1 MCCFAFL
8 AAPSSKFPQIHD
20 LGVFRYVALIKSFR
34 CLNAGAACESAL
46 GVPIVVTTPV
56 QHSAGSICTIASKE
70 ASSVSELCYFPAS
83 RGFQQSSSQCCY
95 LLLVPFHPY
104 KGSTVLASM
113 DSVPL
118 GLPVFP
124 ACCCCVHGELCCPEM
139 DRFALFCFEAQL
151 DFYSG
156 LTLVKC
162 HGKGSLVV
170 CFFFS
175 VCSIFAT
182 FFSILRT
189 KSFSASLY
197 SALPPPSLI

>member
-1 MCCFAFL
+1 MHVRSAKFQWVWKYVCVLLCIPGSTEL
-8 AAPSSKFPQIHD
+8 KISSNSWFRR
-20 LGVFRYVALIKSFR
+20 VFRYVALIKSFR

-170 CFFFS
+170 CFFFLF
-175 VCSIFAT
+175 VLFLPL
-182 FFSILRT
+182 FL
-189 KSFSASLY
+189 AS
-197 SALPPPSLI
+197 

>member
-1 MCCFAFL
+1 MHVRSAKFQWVWKYVCVLLCIPGSTEL
-8 AAPSSKFPQIHD
+8 KISSNSWFRR
-20 LGVFRYVALIKSFR
+20 VFRYVALIKSFR

-124 ACCCCVHGELCCPEM
+124 ACCCCVHGEMCCPEM

-170 CFFFS
+170 CFFFLF
-175 VCSIFAT
+175 VLFLPL
-182 FFSILRT
+182 FL
-189 KSFSASLY
+189 AS
-197 SALPPPSLI
+197 